1 MYTLSISL
9 VSLDATNGPS
19 TEMKAPTACFS
30 ASAKTSRGQSL
41 PQKETPMTRD
51 FREILFDLVQ
61 ELSTE
66 LDLHY
71 EDDEFFALRATIEKL
86 QEAALALNEAGLE
99 PPASYAHVVAR
110 FHRQNN

>member
-1 MYTLSISL
+1 MYTLSISP
-9 VSLDATNGPS
+9 VPLDAVDGPS
-19 TEMKAPTACFS
+19 TEMKALTACFS
-30 ASAKTSRGQSL
+30 ANTKTSRGQSL
-41 PQKETPMTRD
+41 PRKEGLIPRD
-51 FREILFDLVQ
+51 FREILCDLVQ

-71 EDDEFFALRATIEKL
+71 EDDEFFALRATIGKL

-110 FHRQNN
+110 FHRQKN